1 VNVVTERAAVVDGGA
16 VRTAASAASVLD
28 AGGGACAVAGAV
40 TTDKEVPISTCNV
53 FANCSGIASILLRRV
68 EKSLTPLVDAMTQIS
83 PEILVYEVFRY

>member
-1 VNVVTERAAVVDGGA
+1 M
-16 VRTAASAASVLD
+16 SAN
-28 AGGGACAVAGAV
+28 
-40 TTDKEVPISTCNV
+40 KKPNYYCNAV